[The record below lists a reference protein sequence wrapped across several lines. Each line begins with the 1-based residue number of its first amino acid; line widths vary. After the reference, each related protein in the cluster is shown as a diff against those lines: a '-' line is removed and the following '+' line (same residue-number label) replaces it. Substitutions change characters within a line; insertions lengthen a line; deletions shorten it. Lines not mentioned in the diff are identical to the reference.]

1 MKAESKKITST
12 SIHMT
17 GIAVIFVAVGVGLST
32 IASIFDH
39 GVDFFPLLLSTII
52 LASAGL
58 LLFKSS
64 KLGATDHA
72 SIFTAVGS
80 TWLIVSLLGTIPY
93 LLAGTF
99 NPTVSATSLINIG
112 LAPQHTP
119 R

>member
-1 MKAESKKITST
+1 
-12 SIHMT
+12 MT
-17 GIAVIFVAVGVGLST
+17 GIAVLFVGGGVGLST
-32 IASIFDH
+32 LASIFDQRT
-39 GVDFFPLLLSTII
+39 DFLSLLLSTII
-52 LASAGL
+52 LTSIGAL
-58 LLFKSS
+58 LYSSS
-64 KLGATDHA
+64 KLGETDQA

-80 TWLIVSLLGTIPY
+80 TWLVVSLLGTIPY